1 MQTGTKTHKYTEN
14 DFDKKKRKIIA
25 ISVKHI
31 IYMMIKYS
39 ETTQYEQ
46 WVFRV

>member
-14 DFDKKKRKIIA
+14 DFDKKRKIIA
-25 ISVKHI
+25 ISVVHI

-39 ETTQYEQ
+39 ERE
-46 WVFRV
+46 